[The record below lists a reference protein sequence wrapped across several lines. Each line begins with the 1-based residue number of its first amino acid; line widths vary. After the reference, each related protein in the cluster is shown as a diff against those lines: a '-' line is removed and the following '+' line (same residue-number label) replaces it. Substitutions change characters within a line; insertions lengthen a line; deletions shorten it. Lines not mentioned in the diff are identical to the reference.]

1 MYFWNWKV
9 KEMFKALLKTRLA
22 ALTAWL
28 FFRNGAKAKNGSS
41 KLKLVG
47 FALLML
53 YACFAF
59 MMMFGVYFEQI
70 AKPFFEV
77 GIGWLYFTLFI
88 MTAFAMMFIGS
99 VFVVKSQLYEAKDN
113 DLLLSLPIPP
123 RLILASRM
131 VMLMIL
137 NFVFELLVAAPA
149 FVMWVRAV
157 PVTAMQVVFFLL
169 ILLAL
174 PFLSMALSGLFGW
187 LLALSTGR
195 LRNKSLMTVV
205 FSLIFLGLY
214 FFFFSRANVYIQ
226 QLVTNGKAIAGSLG
240 SVAPLFWVGNAVAE
254 TNAVQLILSLLIMLL
269 PFFLMYCVLSA
280 TFISVATAKRGAAKV
295 KYEERAM
302 HSSTLSSALFRR
314 ELKRLLSSPVY
325 IMNAGLGVLFTV
337 VAAVALV
344 IKKSAILAIAAQMGF
359 GGQLASTVA
368 VFGICL
374 LSCTVLFTAPSIS
387 LEGKSLWIVKS
398 LPVATNDVLKAKL
411 HLHIYVTVPA
421 IVLASAAAVY
431 VLIPSILNIV
441 AIIAAPVLFVMLT
454 ANIGLICNLKSPKFD
469 WVNETQVIKQSMSVM
484 LAMLFSF
491 LIVAVPGALYFIVL
505 GANFSATLFLLAY
518 TLLLGIGWLISNT
531 WIKTKGVNIFE
542 GLN

>member
-1 MYFWNWKV
+1 
-9 KEMFKALLKTRLA
+9 MFRALLRTRLS

-28 FFRNGAKAKNGSS
+28 FFRNGTKSKVGSS

-47 FALLML
+47 FVLLML

-59 MMMFGVYFEQI
+59 MAMFGVYFQQI
-70 AKPFFEV
+70 AKPFFEI
-77 GIGWLYFTLFI
+77 GIGWLYFALFV

-99 VFVVKSQLYEAKDN
+99 VFVSKSQLYEAKDN

-137 NFVFELLVAAPA
+137 NFVFELLVAAPC

-157 PVTAMQVVFFLL
+157 PVTAVQVVFFVAV
-169 ILLAL
+169 LLAL
-174 PFLSMALSGLFGW
+174 PFLSMAVSGLFGW
-187 LLALSTGR
+187 LLALTTGR
-195 LRNKSLMTVV
+195 LRNKSLMTVL
-205 FSLIFLGLY
+205 FSLVFLGLY

-226 QLVTNGKAIAGSLG
+226 QLVTNGKVIAGSLG
-240 SVAPLFWVGNAVAE
+240 SVAPLFWVGNAVAGS
-254 TNAVQLILSLLIMLL
+254 NAVHLVFSLLIMLL
-269 PFFLMYCVLSA
+269 PFVLMYWVLSA
-280 TFISVATAKRGAAKV
+280 TFISVSTAKRGAAKV

-325 IMNAGLGVLFTV
+325 IMNAGLGVVFIV
-337 VAAVALV
+337 VAAVAAV
-344 IKKSAILAIAAQMGF
+344 IKKSAILALAAQMGF
-359 GGQLASTVA
+359 NGELASAVA
-368 VFGICL
+368 VFGLCL
-374 LSCTVLFTAPSIS
+374 LSCTVLFTAPSVS
-387 LEGKSLWIVKS
+387 LEGKTLWIVKS
-398 LPVATNDVLKAKL
+398 LPAATNDVLKAKL

-421 IVLASAAAVY
+421 IILAAAAAIY
-431 VLIPSILNIV
+431 VIFPSILNIA

-469 WVNETQVIKQSMSVM
+469 WVNETQVIKQSMSV
-484 LAMLFSF
+484 LLSMLFNF
-491 LIVAVPGALYFIVL
+491 LIVALPGVLYFVVL
-505 GANFSATLFLLAY
+505 GGNFSATVFLLAY
-518 TLLLGIGWLISNT
+518 TLLLGIGWLISQK
-531 WIKTKGVNIFE
+531 WIKTKGAEIFE